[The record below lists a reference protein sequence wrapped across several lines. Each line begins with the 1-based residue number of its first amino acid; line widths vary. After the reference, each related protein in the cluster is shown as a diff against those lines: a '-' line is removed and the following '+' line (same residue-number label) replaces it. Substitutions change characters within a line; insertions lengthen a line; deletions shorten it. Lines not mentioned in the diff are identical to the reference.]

1 MAKVKVAAV
10 GAGNRMNA
18 YSEYARIHPEEM
30 EIVAVV
36 EPNDVR
42 REQYSRRFGIPVTAC
57 YSAWEDFLSLPKQ
70 ADALFL
76 CTPDSL
82 HYQPAIRALE
92 KGYDILLEKPIA
104 RMWEEC
110 AAIVAKARELNRIVS
125 VCHVLRYHPYFVRLK
140 EILESG
146 VLGEIISVNH
156 VEAVGIERMTHAFVR
171 GLWRKEE
178 ETNPMILSK
187 ACHDLDLL
195 VWLTGK
201 KCTDVS
207 SYGSLKWFCEKN
219 APQGSTERC
228 IDGCA
233 VEQECPFS
241 ACALYLRR
249 KRWLRHFDIPEGED
263 PEPYILRELK
273 EGPYGRCVYRCDN
286 DVVDHQVVSM
296 QMEDGITVSFSM
308 DGFTKEGGRK
318 THVMCSR
325 GEVYGDEKK
334 LTVRYF
340 DARPDETYDFSA
352 YYGECNFHGGA
363 DLNIVGDFIQA
374 VRTGNAAFLR
384 TDIET
389 SLESHRIAF
398 EIEKQRKGITA
409 R

>member
-104 RMWEEC
+104 RTWEEC

-249 KRWLRHFDIPEGED
+249 KRWLRHLI
-263 PEPYILRELK
+263 YRK
-273 EGPYGRCVYRCDN
+273 EEIR
-286 DVVDHQVVSM
+286 
-296 QMEDGITVSFSM
+296 
-308 DGFTKEGGRK
+308 
-318 THVMCSR
+318 
-325 GEVYGDEKK
+325 
-334 LTVRYF
+334 
-340 DARPDETYDFSA
+340 
-352 YYGECNFHGGA
+352 
-363 DLNIVGDFIQA
+363 
-374 VRTGNAAFLR
+374 
-384 TDIET
+384 
-389 SLESHRIAF
+389 SLIFCAN
-398 EIEKQRKGITA
+398 
-409 R
+409 

>member
-104 RMWEEC
+104 RTWEEC

-233 VEQECPFS
+233 VEQGD
-241 ACALYLRR
+241 R
-249 KRWLRHFDIPEGED
+249 KS
-263 PEPYILRELK
+263 
-273 EGPYGRCVYRCDN
+273 
-286 DVVDHQVVSM
+286 VV
-296 QMEDGITVSFSM
+296 
-308 DGFTKEGGRK
+308 
-318 THVMCSR
+318 
-325 GEVYGDEKK
+325 
-334 LTVRYF
+334 
-340 DARPDETYDFSA
+340 
-352 YYGECNFHGGA
+352 
-363 DLNIVGDFIQA
+363 
-374 VRTGNAAFLR
+374 
-384 TDIET
+384 
-389 SLESHRIAF
+389 
-398 EIEKQRKGITA
+398 
-409 R
+409 